1 MSELRTQRLN
11 PTWCAILLALLVRPV
26 WGQSSDSVPSGRYF
40 MGVDELYSGDTRN
53 AQRIFRREA
62 NRSIKIG
69 TRRWIDAIPCHA
81 MLGEIYF
88 RMGNPAEALA
98 QFDQACQL
106 FLQYPDWL
114 LRVKFQV
121 PPRPD
126 PNSLRG
132 PQPPWGKSDRPFTIG
147 ALPDTMMVF
156 HGRQPSMEEIK
167 RQRVTVVEIPQYFKL
182 KVPEIIRATALAIR
196 RRNTILGPLGKHDS
210 ISKELVDVLSRD
222 NLSPPNHWSS
232 SWIALQLGLAEIGVG
247 RIQEAHTH
255 LNRALLIDGRY
266 DHPLTSVALLGQGHL
281 ALEAGN
287 APLAA
292 RLLAE
297 ASFSAFYFD
306 NWNVV
311 DEALRLG
318 SENHL
323 TSGGAGVFS
332 PLNIAAGWAKRRG
345 LRLLTTDFRIA
356 QAENLAVL
364 GELRAAEATLAEVTR
379 WIGDMSKGRPG
390 IRHLYL
396 QALINY
402 QKRQRNSADPLLRA
416 AIERQM
422 ATSFRTFQL
431 KRTDLLFDGT
441 ASGRITSRT
450 AMVLYD
456 QLLADPTDQQWTAD
470 PLDALALLSSPHSSS
485 FDRWFIAALERK
497 DILAA
502 VDIAERCKRRRF
514 LAQLPW
520 GGRLT
525 SLRNLLEDPDGQLP
539 RAAALQRQ
547 QILASFPIYQEL
559 ASAGLAIRRQL
570 AQGPI
575 VPDGLVDPGDL
586 AHLYD
591 QWDETAIERESLLRE
606 IGLQRIPA
614 PILVPPL
621 HPIATL
627 QKKLAKGSVVV
638 LFHVVRNQLH
648 GFLIT
653 GNNYHHWQLGRAEN
667 LRKTIGELLR
677 LLGNYGPGRNLA
689 TEDLVDDR
697 WRNTAHQLYHQIF
710 ADSRLTLGPTD
721 QLIIVPDGLLWYLPF
736 EVLAPT
742 ALSENQ
748 QVLMDHALIR
758 YAPTANLALADNH
771 PLRRVRHTGIVA
783 TQSTPQEVADYV
795 HDQIKRIEN
804 VVEGP
809 VRLPAPLPQPAPLI
823 SALLDQVVCLDDIDF
838 NHAEPSHW
846 SPYPRDR
853 RRRANTLHDLVTVPL
868 GGPDL
873 MVLPGFTT
881 VAETGLKG
889 GPRRGDPKQQIP
901 GNDLFAATCH
911 LMTTGARTVLLSRW
925 RTGGQTNLQLV
936 REFVQEL
943 PHIPPAEA
951 WQRSVLLAR
960 EALLDPNHEPRLKR
974 SEDIGQVQLADHPFF
989 WAGYLLIDS
998 GKNPSPEEDAGA
1010 QPEPV
1015 VRFKKKPE

>member
-11 PTWCAILLALLVRPV
+11 LACSVILLALLARPG
-26 WGQSSDSVPSGRYF
+26 WGQSGDSIPHIGYF
-40 MGVDELYSGDTRN
+40 TGIDELYSGDIRG
-53 AQRIFRREA
+53 AQRLFRREA

-81 MLGEIYF
+81 MLGEVYF
-88 RMGNPAEALA
+88 QLGNPTEALA

-114 LRVKFQV
+114 LRVKFQT

-126 PNSLRG
+126 TNRVRG
-132 PQPPWGKSDRPFTIG
+132 PQPPWGKSGRQFTIG
-147 ALPDTMMVF
+147 ALPDTMLVF
-156 HGRQPSMEEIK
+156 HGRQTSLEEIK

-182 KVPEIIRATALAIR
+182 KAPEIIRATALAIR
-196 RRNTILGPLGKHDS
+196 RRNTILGPLGKHDP
-210 ISKELVDVLSRD
+210 ISKELVDVLSRG

-247 RIQEAHTH
+247 RVEEAHTH

-266 DHPLTSVALLGQGHL
+266 DHPLTSIVLLEQGHL

-318 SENHL
+318 SQNHL
-323 TSGGAGVFS
+323 SSGGEGVFP
-332 PLNIAAGWAKRRG
+332 PLDVAAGWAKRRG
-345 LRLLTTDFRIA
+345 LRLLTTNFRIA

-364 GELRAAEATLAEVTR
+364 GEPDAAEATLNEAAR
-379 WIGDMSKGRPG
+379 WIGNMSNGSPG

-396 QALINY
+396 QALIDY
-402 QKRQRNSADPLLRA
+402 QRQQRNAADQLLRA

-431 KRTDLLFDGT
+431 QRTDLLFDGT
-441 ASGRITSRT
+441 AAGGITART
-450 AMVLYD
+450 AIALYD
-456 QLLADPTDQQWTAD
+456 QLLSDPTDQHWTAD
-470 PLDALALLSSPHSSS
+470 PLDALAFLASSHSSS
-485 FDRWFIAALERK
+485 FERWFMAALERK
-497 DILAA
+497 DVLAA
-502 VDIAERCKRRRF
+502 IDIAERSKRRRF
-514 LAQLPW
+514 LAQLDW

-525 SLRNLLEDPDGQLP
+525 SLRNLLENRNGQLP
-539 RAAALQRQ
+539 RAAALERQ
-547 QILASFPIYQEL
+547 QILASFPVYQKL
-559 ASAGLAIRRQL
+559 ASAGLAIRHQL

-575 VPDGLVDPGDL
+575 VPDGHVDPSDL
-586 AHLYD
+586 AHLYE
-591 QWDETAIERESLLRE
+591 QWGETAIDREALLRE
-606 IGLQRIPA
+606 ISLQRIPA

-621 HPIATL
+621 HPVASL
-627 QKKLAKGSVVV
+627 QKELAKGSVIV

-653 GNNYHHWQLGRAEN
+653 RDNYHHWQLGRAGD

-689 TEDLVDDR
+689 TEDLADDR
-697 WRNTAHQLYHQIF
+697 WRNAANQLYRQIF
-710 ADSRLTLGPTD
+710 ADSRLTLGRTN

-736 EVLAPT
+736 EVLVPT
-742 ALSENQ
+742 APGEDK

-758 YAPTANLALADNH
+758 YAPTASLALGDNL

-783 TQSTPQEVADYV
+783 SQDTDQAETDYIQ
-795 HDQIKRIEN
+795 DLIQRMED

-809 VRLPAPLPQPAPLI
+809 VRLPFPLPQPAPLI
-823 SALLDQVVCLDDIDF
+823 SALLDQVICLDDIDVDPQ
-838 NHAEPSHW
+838 EPSHW

-853 RRRANTLHDLVTVPL
+853 RRTGNSLNDLLTVPF
-868 GGPDL
+868 GGPER
-873 MVLPGFTT
+873 MVLSGFTT

-889 GPRRGDPKQQIP
+889 GSRRGNPGQQTP
-901 GNDLFAATCH
+901 GNELFTATCQ

-943 PHIPPAEA
+943 PHMPPAEA
-951 WQRSVLLAR
+951 WQRSVFLAR
-960 EALLDPNHEPRLKR
+960 EAPLDANREPRLKR
-974 SEDIGQVQLADHPFF
+974 PEDIDQVQLADHPFF

-998 GKNPSPEEDAGA
+998 GRDPGLEEDAPV

-1015 VRFKKKPE
+1015 VRFKKNPE

>member
-40 MGVDELYSGDTRN
+40 LGVDELYSGDTRN

-81 MLGEIYF
+81 MLGVIYF
-88 RMGNPAEALA
+88 RIGNPAEALA

-402 QKRQRNSADPLLRA
+402 RCFARPSSA
-416 AIERQM
+416 
-422 ATSFRTFQL
+422 
-431 KRTDLLFDGT
+431 K
-441 ASGRITSRT
+441 
-450 AMVLYD
+450 
-456 QLLADPTDQQWTAD
+456 W
-470 PLDALALLSSPHSSS
+470 
-485 FDRWFIAALERK
+485 
-497 DILAA
+497 
-502 VDIAERCKRRRF
+502 
-514 LAQLPW
+514 
-520 GGRLT
+520 
-525 SLRNLLEDPDGQLP
+525 
-539 RAAALQRQ
+539 
-547 QILASFPIYQEL
+547 
-559 ASAGLAIRRQL
+559 
-570 AQGPI
+570 
-575 VPDGLVDPGDL
+575 
-586 AHLYD
+586 
-591 QWDETAIERESLLRE
+591 
-606 IGLQRIPA
+606 
-614 PILVPPL
+614 PPL
-621 HPIATL
+621 
-627 QKKLAKGSVVV
+627 
-638 LFHVVRNQLH
+638 F
-648 GFLIT
+648 
-653 GNNYHHWQLGRAEN
+653 
-667 LRKTIGELLR
+667 
-677 LLGNYGPGRNLA
+677 GPSN
-689 TEDLVDDR
+689 
-697 WRNTAHQLYHQIF
+697 
-710 ADSRLTLGPTD
+710 
-721 QLIIVPDGLLWYLPF
+721 
-736 EVLAPT
+736 
-742 ALSENQ
+742 
-748 QVLMDHALIR
+748 
-758 YAPTANLALADNH
+758 
-771 PLRRVRHTGIVA
+771 
-783 TQSTPQEVADYV
+783 
-795 HDQIKRIEN
+795 
-804 VVEGP
+804 
-809 VRLPAPLPQPAPLI
+809 
-823 SALLDQVVCLDDIDF
+823 
-838 NHAEPSHW
+838 
-846 SPYPRDR
+846 
-853 RRRANTLHDLVTVPL
+853 
-868 GGPDL
+868 
-873 MVLPGFTT
+873 
-881 VAETGLKG
+881 
-889 GPRRGDPKQQIP
+889 
-901 GNDLFAATCH
+901 
-911 LMTTGARTVLLSRW
+911 
-925 RTGGQTNLQLV
+925 
-936 REFVQEL
+936 
-943 PHIPPAEA
+943 
-951 WQRSVLLAR
+951 
-960 EALLDPNHEPRLKR
+960 
-974 SEDIGQVQLADHPFF
+974 
-989 WAGYLLIDS
+989 
-998 GKNPSPEEDAGA
+998 
-1010 QPEPV
+1010 
-1015 VRFKKKPE
+1015 